1 MERICCLT
9 SIQVANF
16 AAYTFAPPVMVTPL
30 GALSVIVGYASFTFH
45 ITLNSIFQGQY
56 WLRLC
61 LASDWDISDVW
72 DAHSVF

>member
-30 GALSVIVGYASFTFH
+30 GALSVIVGYASFAFH

-56 WLRLC
+56 
-61 LASDWDISDVW
+61 
-72 DAHSVF
+72 